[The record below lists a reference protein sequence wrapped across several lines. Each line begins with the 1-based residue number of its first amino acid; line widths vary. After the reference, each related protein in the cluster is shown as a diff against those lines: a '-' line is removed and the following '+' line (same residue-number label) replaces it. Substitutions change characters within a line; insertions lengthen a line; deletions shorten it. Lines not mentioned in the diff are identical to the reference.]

1 MPTASVELATLFSTK
16 LQMSFNT
23 LSAAIGRELPY
34 RTVPEVEARGKSLV
48 DSFSWRSDPTGQSSL
63 YEHQSHCWWQLMES
77 ARWRPPPRM
86 PQSYLS

>member
-16 LQMSFNT
+16 LQMSVND
-23 LSAAIGRELPY
+23 LSAAIGQELPY
-34 RTVPEVEARGKSLV
+34 RTVPGVEATARGKSRV
-48 DSFSWRSDPTGQSSL
+48 DPTGQSIL
-63 YEHQSHCWWQLMES
+63 YEHQSHCWWLMES